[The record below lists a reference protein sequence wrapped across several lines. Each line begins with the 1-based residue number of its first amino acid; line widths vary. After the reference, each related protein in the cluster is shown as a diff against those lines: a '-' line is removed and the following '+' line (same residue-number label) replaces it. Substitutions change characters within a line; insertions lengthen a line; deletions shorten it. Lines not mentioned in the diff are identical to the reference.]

1 MQNYSPGQRWISD
14 TEPELGVGLIIDLT
28 DRTVQVFYQAAN
40 EMRHY
45 AISNA
50 PLKRVRF
57 AEGDQITSREGAT
70 LTVAAVAEDPTTHT
84 LTYVD
89 AAGTRLA
96 ESDLCDT
103 SSFDRPETRLLA
115 GHVDANTLFDLRLAA
130 LEARHR
136 YGLLPVRGLLGGR
149 VDLLPHQLYI
159 AHEVASRHLPRV
171 LLADEVGLGK
181 TIEACLILH
190 RLIADGLVRRVLI
203 LVPHVLVHQWF
214 VELLRRF
221 NLSFSIFDEARCQ
234 GVEAGAPGAN
244 PFLDDQ
250 FVIASIEFLTT
261 SPPRAA
267 QAVASDWD
275 LLIVDEAHH
284 LHWSAGQSSPEY
296 DIVERLSKAI
306 PRLLLLTASPEQM
319 GLESHFARL
328 RLLDPHR
335 YQSFDR
341 YRAEHARYAQVA
353 ATIGAQLDTISEE
366 ALAEAL
372 DRHGPGRVI
381 FRNTRA
387 RMTGF
392 PKRLPHPLPLSLP
405 PDVPRLSRH
414 DPRLVWLIDFL
425 HANPTEKVLVICRTR
440 REVSAVVEAVRTGS
454 SLDVAHFHEQMPL
467 IKCDRQ
473 AAWFAEPDGARLMVV
488 SEMGGEGRNFQ
499 FASHLVLID
508 LPRDPELLE
517 QRIGRLDRIGQRGDV
532 HIHVPYLTGT
542 KEEQIVRWL
551 HEGLN
556 AFAEPVVGGFELLE
570 RFDAQ
575 LHHVTDEVIR
585 ETHAFYATLRAQIT
599 AGRDRLLELS
609 SFRPAVGDAIPRQI
623 EACEQSSEL
632 QDYLLRLFDQYGVHA
647 EALDATSYHIRPDQM
662 FCDWFPLRAEG
673 LRITFD
679 RDTALSHP
687 DTTLMSWDHPMVTSA
702 ADLILGSEHGSC
714 AIVVDPTQSTPLQ
727 LQAIYVLE
735 TVAPPTLNADRF
747 LPPTP
752 ITILVDHAGEAVHR
766 TVGPRLDDTDP
777 WRLLDHETVRQQLI
791 PDMLA
796 ATRPMAEAA
805 AEAVRAAAG
814 QRMLETLGSELK
826 RLEYLQRVNDNIRAE
841 EIDHARD
848 AIALLDDT
856 LGAARLRLDGI
867 RMITAT

>member
-115 GHVDANTLFDLRLAA
+115 GHVDANTLFELRLAA

-190 RLIADGLVRRVLI
+190 RLITDGLVRRVLI

-261 SPPRAA
+261 NPQRAA

-296 DIVERLSKAI
+296 EIVERLSKAI

-414 DPRLVWLIDFL
+414 DPRLVC
-425 HANPTEKVLVICRTR
+425 AAAC
-440 REVSAVVEAVRTGS
+440 
-454 SLDVAHFHEQMPL
+454 
-467 IKCDRQ
+467 RQ
-473 AAWFAEPDGARLMVV
+473 ALALYKYPCRRQHA
-488 SEMGGEGRNFQ
+488 
-499 FASHLVLID
+499 
-508 LPRDPELLE
+508 
-517 QRIGRLDRIGQRGDV
+517 
-532 HIHVPYLTGT
+532 Y
-542 KEEQIVRWL
+542 
-551 HEGLN
+551 N
-556 AFAEPVVGGFELLE
+556 AFLL
-570 RFDAQ
+570 
-575 LHHVTDEVIR
+575 
-585 ETHAFYATLRAQIT
+585 
-599 AGRDRLLELS
+599 
-609 SFRPAVGDAIPRQI
+609 
-623 EACEQSSEL
+623 
-632 QDYLLRLFDQYGVHA
+632 
-647 EALDATSYHIRPDQM
+647 
-662 FCDWFPLRAEG
+662 
-673 LRITFD
+673 
-679 RDTALSHP
+679 
-687 DTTLMSWDHPMVTSA
+687 
-702 ADLILGSEHGSC
+702 
-714 AIVVDPTQSTPLQ
+714 
-727 LQAIYVLE
+727 
-735 TVAPPTLNADRF
+735 
-747 LPPTP
+747 
-752 ITILVDHAGEAVHR
+752 
-766 TVGPRLDDTDP
+766 
-777 WRLLDHETVRQQLI
+777 
-791 PDMLA
+791 
-796 ATRPMAEAA
+796 
-805 AEAVRAAAG
+805 
-814 QRMLETLGSELK
+814 
-826 RLEYLQRVNDNIRAE
+826 
-841 EIDHARD
+841 
-848 AIALLDDT
+848 
-856 LGAARLRLDGI
+856 
-867 RMITAT
+867 